1 MGTLRDLAL
10 ILLALEAALGALVA
24 LALMGAVNYA
34 FFHFRWWETLPRW
47 FAIARGYLRRGRQ
60 AVEAG
65 SRAVAAPIFTL
76 EATWAGVKGA
86 AKVLRSRQK
95 R

>member
-1 MGTLRDLAL
+1 VEALRDLAL
-10 ILLALEAALGALVA
+10 ILLALEAALGTLVV
-24 LALMGAVNYA
+24 LAVIAAINYA
-34 FFHFRWWETLPRW
+34 LFYFRWWRTLPRW
-47 FAIARGYLRRGRQ
+47 FAIARGYLHQGRQ
-60 AVEAG
+60 AVEIG

-86 AKVLRSRQK
+86 VKDLRSRQT